1 MPCLALSDTP
11 RRVSNHSGLALSNT
25 SSFSHHCLFS
35 IDVLGCTGTADKFCA
50 VDQETLKQNL
60 IRLVAVRSGDNWLK
74 AINTDFEIK

>member
-11 RRVSNHSGLALSNT
+11 RRRSNHSGLALSNT

-35 IDVLGCTGTADKFCA
+35 IDVCWLYGHGRQILCGHCHVTG
-50 VDQETLKQNL
+50 
-60 IRLVAVRSGDNWLK
+60 VAVRSGDNWLK